1 MAPVSETATH
11 QPAAGARTTGV
22 MVPRDLPAE
31 RVLPFVVEAE
41 RLGFDEAW
49 VVEDLGFRGG
59 VAQAAAALAVTSR
72 IRVGVGILPA
82 AARQVAFAAME
93 VATLAELFPGRVD
106 VGVGHGSKGW
116 MQQLGIWP
124 ASPLTLLQEWL
135 QATRALLH
143 GERLELTGRYV
154 TLDDVGLETVPSV
167 VPPLLA
173 GVRGPRSLQLAGR
186 HADGTVLAEPAGPEY
201 VAESLGHI
209 AAEGPH
215 RVVAY
220 NVARVDDD
228 GDRAVE
234 LARPAMAPFGLPDWA
249 PHLTSL
255 PFADEL
261 ARLRAQAAD
270 PEDFARRMPAD
281 WIRRLSIAGTPDEAR
296 ERVAA
301 IHAAGAASV
310 VLIPGGAD
318 DLSSL
323 ARVLN

>member
-1 MAPVSETATH
+1 MATVTESAPTQPV
-11 QPAAGARTTGV
+11 PAPRAIGV

-49 VVEDLGFRGG
+49 TVEDLGFRGG
-59 VAQAAAALAVTSR
+59 VAQTAAALAVTSR
-72 IRVGVGILPA
+72 IRIGVGILPA

-124 ASPLTLLQEWL
+124 SSPLTLLQEWL

-143 GERLELTGRYV
+143 GERLQLAGRYV
-154 TLDDVGLETVPSV
+154 TLDDVGLETVPRV
-167 VPPLLA
+167 APPLLA

-201 VAESLGHI
+201 VAEAISHI
-209 AAEGPH
+209 AADGPH

-228 GDRAVE
+228 RERAVE
-234 LARPAMAPFGLPDWA
+234 LARPAMAPFLLPDWA

-255 PFADEL
+255 PFAEDL
-261 ARLRAQAAD
+261 ARLRGDATGPD
-270 PEDFARRMPAD
+270 DFARRLPAD
-281 WIRRLSIAGTPDEAR
+281 WVRRLSIAGTPEEAR
-296 ERVAA
+296 ERIDA
-301 IHAAGAASV
+301 IHAAGAGSV
-310 VLIPGGAD
+310 VLIPAGPD
-318 DLSSL
+318 DLPSL
-323 ARVLN
+323 ARVLG